1 MARTRLNPNL
11 AKLNRTY
18 DVPEV
23 GRLFGLHA
31 NTVRRWITLGDL
43 CAIDDRRPILVHG
56 AVLRAFLTA
65 RRAAAK
71 RPTPAGM
78 LYCFG
83 CRDSR
88 PPALG
93 MADFILPIGAGA
105 GNLRA
110 LCGTCGAIMNRRA
123 LRQALPMILP
133 DIELRIVEAAPRIA
147 ERPSPRLNGALNKEA
162 RT

>member
-18 DVPEV
+18 SVDEV
-23 GRLFGLHA
+23 GRLYRVHN
-31 NTVRRWITLGDL
+31 NTVRRWITEGGLQ
-43 CAIDDRRPILVHG
+43 AIDDRRPTLVDG
-56 AVLRAFLTA
+56 TVLRAFLTV
-65 RRAAAK
+65 RRANAR

-78 LYCFG
+78 LHCFG

-88 PPALG
+88 APALG
-93 MADFILPIGAGA
+93 MADFILPIGGGA

-110 LCGTCGAIMNRRA
+110 LCGTCGSIMNRRA
-123 LRQALPMILP
+123 RRDALRAILP
-133 DIELRIVEAAPRIA
+133 DIEVRIVEAAPRIA
-147 ERPSPRLNGALNKEA
+147 TRPSPCLNGVLNKDA